1 MGPGQRRGSW
11 WCVVSLWAILAVLAL
26 AGCGSGSEQELV
38 IQGDESFAGVPNPGT
53 LDEAIQRFGPPDE
66 LYATEPESNVMCR
79 AEWRP
84 DGIKAMFRNLAAEP
98 FEPPCSPH
106 KDFLL
111 IGARLSGEWQT
122 DRGLRVGD
130 GAELVEELYGD
141 RKRER
146 CYNVVDYE
154 ETGWILMR
162 VADPLGGPGAYLCT
176 LGVMVVDRQV
186 TGFLISSRSASE

>member
-1 MGPGQRRGSW
+1 MGPGRRRGSW
-11 WCVVSLWAILAVLAL
+11 RCRVSLCLSLLVCAL
-26 AGCGSGSEQELV
+26 AGCGSGSQPELV

-53 LDEAIQRFGPPDE
+53 LGEAIRLFGTPDE

-79 AEWRP
+79 AEWKS
-84 DGIKAMFRNLAAEP
+84 DGIEAMFRNLAAEP

-111 IGARLSGEWQT
+111 IGSRLSGEWQT

-130 GAELVEELYGD
+130 GAVRVDQLYGD
-141 RKRER
+141 RKREP
-146 CYNVVDYE
+146 CYDMVDHE
-154 ETGWILMR
+154 ETGWTLMR

-176 LGVMVVDRQV
+176 LGVVVVDGQL
-186 TGFLISSRSASE
+186 TGFLISSLAASE